1 MAEWAG
7 VLPRARGGR
16 EGAGTAARPRPA
28 GRRRVRLPVL
38 EWYKPAFCLVAFFL
52 GRAILFGELSPFVPA
67 FAGAAVQAFGPRAWL
82 AVAASLLGQAT
93 VLHGAALA
101 QALLTVAAL
110 GLLLRVASRETA
122 SSWWTLPVLTA
133 APLIVI
139 KTSFA
144 AFGGGTLYSYVA
156 VLLEGLLAGGLAHI
170 FYHAFTCRARPLSGE
185 QLFYLLVVAAG
196 VIAGAG
202 NLAYQ
207 MVTLKGVLSKLAILL
222 AAALG
227 GVGAGAAA
235 GAVVGVIPG
244 IAFTGAPAVAGVY
257 AFAGLVGGV
266 GRRYG
271 RPGVAVG
278 FLLGSI
284 LLAVS
289 LNEPRGLAG
298 ALVEAGVAA
307 AVLALLPRGWLSRLR
322 ELLPA
327 GALGGGMDE
336 RVKELVRTRVGNWA
350 RMFSELSRTFA
361 QVSSPAPELA
371 AEKSLDELLH
381 EVGHRICG
389 DCTLYRSCWQRELP
403 HTRRHLIANIPAL
416 EATGRLRPE
425 DLPEDIRKRCV
436 RLKELAVGLG
446 CLYET
451 YRVNQYWYRRLV
463 ESREVVAEHLRGVAN
478 IMQNLSA
485 ELCATAEH
493 AELIDNRLRRKLS
506 RLDVPVN
513 RLEAAPREDG
523 RLEIT
528 ISCPPCRGELACRY
542 IVAPVVS
549 KVMGQPYAVS
559 MTSCTKM
566 KEAPEC
572 TFKLR
577 PALHFRV
584 ETGVANVGKDGGQ
597 VSGDTY
603 SCLDLPEGKFA
614 MLLSDGMGV
623 GPQAALESGT
633 TISLLEQLFE
643 SGFGQ
648 DMAVRTVN
656 SILLLRAPDET
667 FATVDITIVDLY
679 SGQAELVKIG
689 APPSFILSGGAVRVI
704 RGASPP
710 AGILKD
716 IEVSS
721 ITRGLAEGDVI
732 VMVTD
737 GLLDVLP
744 GADKEARLTD
754 LIRSLGPLAPQEMA
768 DRILLQ
774 AQDAAGGLAPD
785 DMTVLVGRI
794 DRLRGT
800 R

>member
-1 MAEWAG
+1 MLA
-7 VLPRARGGR
+7 
-16 EGAGTAARPRPA
+16 
-28 GRRRVRLPVL
+28 
-38 EWYKPAFCLVAFFL
+38 WYQPAFCLVGFFL

-67 FAGAAVQAFGPRAWL
+67 FAAAAVPSFGPRAWP

-93 VLHGAALA
+93 VLHGTALA
-101 QALLTVAAL
+101 QMLLTVAAL
-110 GLLLRVASRETA
+110 GFLLRATPRETA
-122 SSWWTLPVLTA
+122 SAWWTLPTLAA

-156 VLLEGLLAGGLAHI
+156 VLLEGLLAGGLAHV
-170 FYHAFTCRARPLSGE
+170 FRRAFTSRTRPLSGE

-196 VIAGAG
+196 VVAGAG

-207 MVTLKGVLSKLAILL
+207 MVTLKGVLSKLAVLL
-222 AAALG
+222 AALLG
-227 GVGAGAAA
+227 GVGAGSAT

-244 IAFTGAPAVAGVY
+244 IAFTGAPAVAGAY
-257 AFAGLVGGV
+257 AFAGLTAGV

-284 LLAVS
+284 VLSVS
-289 LNEPRGLAG
+289 LNDLQGLTG
-298 ALVEAGVAA
+298 ALAEAGVAA
-307 AVLALLPRGWLSRLR
+307 VVLVLAPRRWLLQLR

-361 QVSSPAPELA
+361 QVSAPAPELA

-381 EVGHRICG
+381 EVGHRICA
-389 DCTLYRSCWQRELP
+389 DCTLYRSCWHRELP
-403 HTRRHLIANIPAL
+403 HTRRYLIANIPTL

-436 RLKELAVGLG
+436 RLKELAVGLS

-493 AELIDNRLRRKLS
+493 AELIDSRLRRKLS
-506 RLDVPVN
+506 RLEVPVN

-528 ISCPPCRGELACRY
+528 ISRPPCKGELACRY

-559 MTSCTKM
+559 MTSCTNTKDV
-566 KEAPEC
+566 PEC

-584 ETGVANVGKDGGQ
+584 ETGVAKVGKDGGP

-633 TISLLEQLFE
+633 TVSLLEQLFE

-689 APPSFILSGGAVRVI
+689 APPSFILSGGTVRVV

-716 IEVSS
+716 IEVSAV
-721 ITRGLAEGDVI
+721 TRGLGEGDVV

-737 GLLDVLP
+737 GLLDALP
-744 GADKEARLTD
+744 GADKEARLAEI
-754 LIRSLGPLAPQEMA
+754 IRPLGSLTPQETA
-768 DRILLQ
+768 DRILSR
-774 AQDAAGGLAPD
+774 AREAAGGLVPD

-794 DRLRGT
+794 ERLRGV
-800 R
+800 RQ